1 MTKQLISM
9 HEMMVHLEELIGEK
23 LDWSIGSDKGVFIPD
38 YSLAVLCTGVE
49 ELFDGAT
56 ARKMGLEE

>member
-1 MTKQLISM
+1 MTKKLINI

-23 LDWSIGSDKGVFIPD
+23 LDWSIGADKGVFIPD

-49 ELFDGAT
+49 GL
-56 ARKMGLEE
+56 MGLEE